1 MRKLKSLWARLLP
14 AALICTC
21 VGRAILPAHADTL
34 AGDTL
39 TVMLLCY
46 SNPACNGATP
56 TNPLLV
62 AAAIPAS
69 ATTFV
74 VPVGTHGF
82 SVNDSIAGGEH
93 VVGSFSNN
101 ASATN
106 TVWTIAF
113 SVEQSNGSLAGF
125 SSGGFI
131 GFQMTA
137 TDASNNPLNV
147 TIASTAGSNDGFAL
161 GDITGNGTSVL
172 DLNFAGLTGSQF
184 QVNDEAVLSLGDI
197 EAGAAVPEPGTFLL
211 LFTGGLVLLGQSW
224 RRKVALAA

>member
-1 MRKLKSLWARLLP
+1 MLKLKFLFARLFP
-14 AALICTC
+14 AALICAC
-21 VGRAILPAHADTL
+21 VSGAIIPAHADTL

-46 SNPACNGATP
+46 SNPACSTATA

-69 ATTFV
+69 ATTFT

-82 SVNDSIAGGEH
+82 SVNESIPSGEH
-93 VVGSFSNN
+93 VIGSFSNN

-106 TVWTIAF
+106 TVWTIVF

-131 GFQMTA
+131 GFEMTA
-137 TDASNNPLNV
+137 TDPSSNPLKV
-147 TIASTAGSNDGFAL
+147 TIASTAGSNNGFTL
-161 GDITGNGTSVL
+161 GDVAGNGTSVL
-172 DLNFAGLTGSQF
+172 DLNFAGLSGNQF
-184 QVNDEAVLSLGDI
+184 QVNDEAVLSLGAI
-197 EAGAAVPEPGTFLL
+197 ETEAAVPEPATFVLWL
-211 LFTGGLVLLGQSW
+211 TGVLAMLGLAL
-224 RRKVALAA
+224 RRKAAFAG